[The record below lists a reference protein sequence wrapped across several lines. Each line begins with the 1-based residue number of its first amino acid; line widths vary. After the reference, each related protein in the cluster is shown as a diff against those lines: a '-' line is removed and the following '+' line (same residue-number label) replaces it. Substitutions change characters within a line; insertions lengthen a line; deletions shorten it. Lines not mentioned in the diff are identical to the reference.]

1 MVYWLLMSSWPWN
14 TDAKKGPFELLCLL
28 HRALNL
34 ISFLRV
40 SPFLFFQIE
49 NLLEQLKDK
58 DKQLAGLRERVQGLQ
73 TDSSNTDTAL
83 ATLEEALSEKV
94 RNRGRGKGRSCLK
107 KRQR

>member
-1 MVYWLLMSSWPWN
+1 MLVSHQFATNLSSS
-14 TDAKKGPFELLCLL
+14 LSLSL
-28 HRALNL
+28 
-34 ISFLRV
+34 SF
-40 SPFLFFQIE
+40 FLQIE

-94 RNRGRGKGRSCLK
+94 QNKARDERRVSLDWVEKFKDIKVDGDVALLLN
-107 KRQR
+107 

>member
-1 MVYWLLMSSWPWN
+1 MFS
-14 TDAKKGPFELLCLL
+14 
-28 HRALNL
+28 
-34 ISFLRV
+34 ISFLFV
-40 SPFLFFQIE
+40 SLFLFFQIE

-94 RNRGRGKGRSCLK
+94 RNRGRGKWRSY
-107 KRQR
+107 